1 MRQQL
6 YFWVFSPKKK
16 KQKKTVIRKDKC
28 TPVFIEALFTVAKI
42 GRSLN
47 VPDRWMDKEDVRYL
61 YIYIYIISYIYER
74 GKVGLG
80 NFLIFKHSASI
91 TEEWQTEL

>member
-47 VPDRWMDKEDVRYL
+47 VPDR
-61 YIYIYIISYIYER
+61 
-74 GKVGLG
+74 
-80 NFLIFKHSASI
+80 
-91 TEEWQTEL
+91 